1 MQKDEVI
8 QFHTFLF
15 QLKNQIMEIVDD
27 NQGFEFQSYEKLN
40 VAPYQ
45 VNKSMREHELAVF
58 LLSMGIADLLSH
70 NKQNDYISLKL
81 LNPLVSCVLKTEK
94 LQTAQHLIT
103 PLILK
108 HF

>member
-70 NKQNDYISLKL
+70 NNYPGLEK
-81 LNPLVSCVLKTEK
+81 VSSRLGQLSERFMTEK
-94 LQTAQHLIT
+94 E
-103 PLILK
+103 K
-108 HF
+108 RFMF